1 MRLATAFAAGFL
13 AFTGAVWVLIFMA
26 LFFGAIILEKAFV
39 CFLKRG
45 GTS

>member
-13 AFTGAVWVLIFMA
+13 ALTGAVWVVVFMA
-26 LFFGAIILEKAFV
+26 LFFGALILEKAIV

-45 GTS
+45 GM